1 LKTILNQQGQN
12 LIKQLNASAR
22 CGIPMNTRLFRLLI
36 VLVVT
41 IILGVIAILL
51 ITGTFTAGLAERE
64 TFFQNEL
71 LHTSEKISGQY
82 GELSVQV
89 IEFSKELSGNI
100 EEKAEQLGI
109 SVSELANHPDKLERI
124 IADQFDTTYYSLEKF
139 KSSGI
144 FFILDATVNP
154 TLYNSQNS
162 KAGLYLK
169 NMEPNI
175 INSSHPNIIVLR
187 GFPSLGRN
195 NSLSLHT
202 QWRMEFDVSNASYYH
217 LPMEAA
223 RSNPELKLSRLYYW
237 TPVLSL
243 PGTSEETMICSVP
256 LIDSQ
261 GNVFGVC
268 GLDISNMLFKL
279 SYKPQTT
286 DYNSLIYI
294 FAPHRGSAINLGE
307 AMVAGGYS
315 SRIMSKS
322 ESPLT
327 ISQTKGAFY
336 SYHQGENK
344 SFWGLHTPIYMY
356 PKGSAFAEQL
366 WIAAVLIPEE
376 DIVRSMTRLNVLLIS
391 LLTILVIVG
400 IAASLLISKRFLKP
414 ISKGLELIRSED
426 LSEAPRTRIPE
437 IDDLIEFLANRNE
450 ALYEGAKQNNLSF
463 TLLDDFA
470 RNTETLSPSE
480 RSVYDL
486 YAQGLTAKEIA
497 ETLCLSINTIKTHS
511 KHIYSKL
518 NITSRA
524 ELLLYVNLLEEIDK
538 DR

>member
-1 LKTILNQQGQN
+1 
-12 LIKQLNASAR
+12 
-22 CGIPMNTRLFRLLI
+22 
-36 VLVVT
+36 
-41 IILGVIAILL
+41 
-51 ITGTFTAGLAERE
+51 
-64 TFFQNEL
+64 
-71 LHTSEKISGQY
+71 
-82 GELSVQV
+82 
-89 IEFSKELSGNI
+89 
-100 EEKAEQLGI
+100 
-109 SVSELANHPDKLERI
+109 
-124 IADQFDTTYYSLEKF
+124 
-139 KSSGI
+139 
-144 FFILDATVNP
+144 
-154 TLYNSQNS
+154 
-162 KAGLYLK
+162 
-169 NMEPNI
+169 
-175 INSSHPNIIVLR
+175 
-187 GFPSLGRN
+187 
-195 NSLSLHT
+195 
-202 QWRMEFDVSNASYYH
+202 
-217 LPMEAA
+217 
-223 RSNPELKLSRLYYW
+223 
-237 TPVLSL
+237 
-243 PGTSEETMICSVP
+243 
-256 LIDSQ
+256 
-261 GNVFGVC
+261 
-268 GLDISNMLFKL
+268 
-279 SYKPQTT
+279 
-286 DYNSLIYI
+286 
-294 FAPHRGSAINLGE
+294 
-307 AMVAGGYS
+307 
-315 SRIMSKS
+315 
-322 ESPLT
+322 
-327 ISQTKGAFY
+327 
-336 SYHQGENK
+336 
-344 SFWGLHTPIYMY
+344 MY